1 MTIHTTLRRAAANV
15 AALGLAAVLLTGCM
29 ITSATNLITP
39 DEAATP
45 LPATFTMTAFA
56 YNEGTYAKGEDEPV
70 SYALDGKSYA
80 DTEASIKATFA
91 PLDGT
96 QYIVSIDGEDNTIYG
111 VARIEGDVMEIRM
124 LFAGDLATELPT
136 PPAGIE
142 VIDGRITVTDRAGL
156 DAAIALVRDGTIV
169 TDPLVAWIGAGEAP
183 AALVPENGWYKA
195 Q

>member
-96 QYIVSIDGEDNTIYG
+96 QYIVSID
-111 VARIEGDVMEIRM
+111 DVMEIRM
-124 LFAGDLATELPT
+124 LFAGDLATELPN
-136 PPAGIE
+136 PPAGVE
-142 VIDGRITVTDRAGL
+142 VIDGGITVTDRAGL